1 MMPMILYNLVCAW
14 TTISK
19 FSKFNFTV
27 LRFMTG
33 LYYFMMIE
41 IAKN

>member
-1 MMPMILYNLVCAW
+1 MIPMMLYNLVCAW
-14 TTISK
+14 TTIFK
-19 FSKFNFTV
+19 FSKFNFTL